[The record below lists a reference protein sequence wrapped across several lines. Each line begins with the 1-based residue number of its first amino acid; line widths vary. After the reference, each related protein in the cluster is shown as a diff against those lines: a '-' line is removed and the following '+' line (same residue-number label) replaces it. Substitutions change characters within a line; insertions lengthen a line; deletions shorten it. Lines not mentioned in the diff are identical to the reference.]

1 MRLRVDRLI
10 QRRGRTR
17 DQMTTQN
24 LKSGTKLKEHIKRAH
39 ATAAIGGDRIK
50 NLKLGLED
58 LVALFRPGREDEDE

>member
-1 MRLRVDRLI
+1 M
-10 QRRGRTR
+10 
-17 DQMTTQN
+17 MTQN

-50 NLKLGLED
+50 NLKLGFED